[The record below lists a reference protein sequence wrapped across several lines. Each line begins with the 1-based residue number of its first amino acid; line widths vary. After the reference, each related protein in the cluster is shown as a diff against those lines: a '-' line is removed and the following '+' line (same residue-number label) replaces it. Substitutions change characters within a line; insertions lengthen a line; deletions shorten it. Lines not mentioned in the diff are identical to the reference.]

1 MTDKEGVPC
10 HTRYITGR
18 TIRNKIRK
26 ALIVVSINVLLVWL
40 PIVAHL
46 VAPEPTERRLKAFN
60 AWLRAHGSRVLAVVF
75 VVGGAI
81 MVFDGV
87 YGLVVV
93 G

>member
-1 MTDKEGVPC
+1 
-10 HTRYITGR
+10 
-18 TIRNKIRK
+18 
-26 ALIVVSINVLLVWL
+26 VVVVVIINVLLVWL

-60 AWLRAHGSRVLAVVF
+60 AWLRAHGSRVLTVVL
-75 VVGGAI
+75 VAGGAI

-87 YGLVVV
+87 YGLVVA